1 MIYIDKDYLISQA
14 QERFIDESSQND
26 DEILDQIELT
36 QIAIIKTYLGTRYNV
51 NTIFDED
58 SPIENEVLKEILA
71 KLVLY
76 KLIRRNAA
84 RKVPNDYKE
93 QFDEAMKT
101 LKEIATGIIRLD
113 GVPPAIDTNGSV
125 VSNSISGNLSNPN
138 FYI

>member
-26 DEILDQIELT
+26 DEIIDKIELT
-36 QIAIIKTYLGTRYNV
+36 QIAIIKTYLGTRYDV

-113 GVPPAIDTNGSV
+113 GVPHAVDTNGSV
-125 VSNSISGNLSNPN
+125 VSSSISGNLSNPN